1 MRKLGA
7 RRVLLRRKRIEGNYA
22 FIDSQNLN
30 IGIQKAGWKLDW
42 RKFRIYLEQNYNV
55 KKAFLFIGYMQE
67 NESLY
72 EQMNELGYTVVL
84 KPTVE
89 PYKEIGSA
97 ENTTQDEKRQVKGN
111 IDADLVLFAMKEV
124 DNYQKAVIVSGD
136 GDFYSLCEYLQKN
149 NKLHSILTPNW
160 QYSTLL
166 KDFENNIVRLDTLR
180 ANLQYRHKKHRR
192 K

>member
-1 MRKLGA
+1 MLLKRKI
-7 RRVLLRRKRIEGNYA
+7 KPNGNYA

-42 RKFRIYLEQNYNV
+42 RKFRIFLEQYYNV
-55 KKAFLFIGYMQE
+55 SKAFLFIGYMQE

-72 EQMNELGYTVVL
+72 EQMNELGFTVVL

-89 PYKEIGSA
+89 PHKEVGADNIPQ
-97 ENTTQDEKRQVKGN
+97 EEKRQIKGN

-124 DNYQKAVIVSGD
+124 DRYKKAVIVSGD
-136 GDFYSLCEYLQKN
+136 GDFYSLCEYLQDKG
-149 NKLHSILTPNW
+149 KLLSILAPNW

-166 KDFENNIVRLDTLR
+166 KDFEDKIVRLDTLR
-180 ANLQYRHKKHRR
+180 HALEYRHKKYSKR
-192 K
+192 